1 MENAHIH
8 PSTLQAAPQHSD
20 SSMEYDTFKR
30 TFSEVF
36 TLDEAKEFN
45 DALVQLVADQVRV
58 DYRPKERERETVCV
72 CVCV

>member
-1 MENAHIH
+1 
-8 PSTLQAAPQHSD
+8 
-20 SSMEYDTFKR
+20 MEYDTFKR

-58 DYRPKERERETVCV
+58 DYRPKERERDCVCV
-72 CVCV
+72 CVCVTV